1 MISRNSNM
9 GWRAAGSP
17 LWPPACLYSSISPL
31 HSCPPARIKHFLWR
45 RKPSISCAKFDKWQ
59 VKIEI
64 CQQRLTKHIRFPSS
78 SNIPYHRCIM
88 CFTFCATQQAAP
100 VCVFTHL
107 RIIRIVFLPGA
118 HLRPKGPIAVSWAR
132 QPTKRQRAGENILP
146 KWAMRKIRAWISLVS
161 SESVHSDRYEC
172 PSSGLGGR
180 GASAFCQ
187 KIFYDLLL
195 RYISLMTAWYL
206 CIVVQ
211 KCLSHFLVSVWSR

>member
-78 SNIPYHRCIM
+78 SNIPYQQCIM

-100 VCVFTHL
+100 CVF
-107 RIIRIVFLPGA
+107 
-118 HLRPKGPIAVSWAR
+118 S
-132 QPTKRQRAGENILP
+132 PTC
-146 KWAMRKIRAWISLVS
+146 VS
-161 SESVHSDRYEC
+161 SVSCSSPELTWDPGGQSRYRE
-172 PSSGLGGR
+172 P
-180 GASAFCQ
+180 AS
-187 KIFYDLLL
+187 LL
-195 RYISLMTAWYL
+195 RG
-206 CIVVQ
+206 
-211 KCLSHFLVSVWSR
+211 SVPGKTSSQNERWGKLGHEFRSFHPKVFTLTDMSAHRVG